1 MLDSEVRCLLVAK
14 CRSTRFQCANLGSHL
29 YAGVHESLQDLR
41 NTGCLNVGTYI
52 IITHPQVARMHVYT
66 YLPTYV
72 LFQGL
77 PGDPGINGTDGTP
90 GLTGMPG
97 KKVSST

>member
-1 MLDSEVRCLLVAK
+1 M
-14 CRSTRFQCANLGSHL
+14 
-29 YAGVHESLQDLR
+29 
-41 NTGCLNVGTYI
+41 
-52 IITHPQVARMHVYT
+52 
-66 YLPTYV
+66 

-97 KKVSST
+97 KKVSSIYLTSNHMMSLLHHSVFVDRVR